1 MSHLCIINQ
10 GGYSRFKK
18 VNMKRTANAHWNGNL
33 QTGKGEISTQST
45 VLNETQYSFNSRFA
59 EGVGTNP
66 EELLGAA
73 HAGCFTMALSA
84 VLTQSG
90 FVANDL
96 STKAIVTLDPAAQ
109 QITDITLELTAATID
124 GVSEEQFTAIAN
136 GAKEGCPI
144 SKALSATPI
153 SLKLIYG

>member
-1 MSHLCIINQ
+1 
-10 GGYSRFKK
+10 
-18 VNMKRTANAHWNGNL
+18 MKRTANAHWNGNL

-73 HAGCFTMALSA
+73 HAGCFTMAVSA

-96 STKAIVTLDPAAQ
+96 STKATVTLDPAAQ
-109 QITDITLELTAATID
+109 QITGITLELTAAAID